1 MPRRGEGDAVR
12 LGDAMRRYVTRLDK
26 GNKLAEAVVAE
37 HWTSVAGPHIAEHT
51 DVRGLRGGELLVA
64 VDSSSWA
71 TELSAMSEELKHR
84 VNEQI
89 GKDLVTS
96 IRFTVS
102 QRVEHRAEESRARRD
117 TGRRYGGVRVEPK
130 PLSAEERV
138 AVERSVEAIHDPEL
152 RKAALSAT
160 LRDLEWKKALE
171 DANSPQDES
180 EGSTGPEMGIT
191 P

>member
-1 MPRRGEGDAVR
+1 
-12 LGDAMRRYVTRLDK
+12 MRRYVARLDK

-51 DVRGLRGGELLVA
+51 DVRGLRSGELLVA

-71 TELSAMSEELKHR
+71 TELSAMAEELRGR
-84 VNEQI
+84 VNTEI

-102 QRVEHRAEESRARRD
+102 QRVEHRSTERRARRD
-117 TGRRYGGVRVEPK
+117 AERRYGGERIDPK
-130 PLSAEERV
+130 PLTEAERV
-138 AVERSVEAIHDPEL
+138 AVERSVQAIRDPEL
-152 RKAALSAT
+152 RKVALSAT

-171 DANSPQDES
+171 SDSAAQDES
-180 EGSTGPEMGIT
+180 EGATGPETDAT